1 MSDRVSG
8 MRSTDTRHPPTDLTE
23 ILIADAEDLADGD
36 NPVQAELWASSA
48 IGAWYS
54 DPLSEDDLRAVVHDA
69 VTEYLFTHVTEPSA
83 DRRQML
89 AVLLAL
95 AAVAP
100 APVVDELTAAAML
113 IRSTG
118 VEPPAWAT
126 KIGSVEVLG
135 CWRSTDPLGDMDGL
149 ACAFCYPG
157 QPAHMLFFTRD
168 TNRGGTGVEASI
180 TDPADDLVASFNS
193 PSEDPSS
200 DDFAMVPV
208 EPAEMHARLAAAV
221 ADADA
226 DEWSDPATGLYEQHR
241 ALVLARLRAFPPA
254 AELPS
259 PDVWDLDR
267 QRALHEEFLASPQAA
282 AFLDGIRPD
291 PDAEAA
297 TCLLEACAAEFIYF
311 GCVADEGRPLRVS
324 PRKCTNFLLR
334 WVPDET
340 IGFGEVL
347 GLLPDALAVYASWAA
362 ERTGLPA
369 DALDD
374 IRFAIHRAAPRVLD
388 AYAEPA
394 PVGTLRHA
402 CDRMATEDFDA
413 IGKMYDIKA
422 WRAMREFT
430 TKYM

>member
-1 MSDRVSG
+1 MSDGVGG
-8 MRSTDTRHPPTDLTE
+8 MRAIDTHWRTGFTE
-23 ILIADAEDLADGD
+23 MLIADAEDLTEGE
-36 NPVQAELWASSA
+36 NPVNAEFWASSA

-54 DPLSEDDLRAVVHDA
+54 DPLSEEDLRGVVHDA
-69 VTEYLFTHVTEPSA
+69 VTEYLFSHVTGPTD
-83 DRRQML
+83 DRRKML

-118 VEPPAWAT
+118 VEPPAWAA
-126 KIGSVEVLG
+126 KIGSVELLG

-149 ACAFCYPG
+149 ACAFRYPG
-157 QPAHMLFFTRD
+157 QPAHMLSLVRD

-180 TDPADDLVASFNS
+180 TDPADDLVARFNS

-200 DDFAMVPV
+200 DDFAMVPID
-208 EPAEMHARLAAAV
+208 PAEMHARLAAAV
-221 ADADA
+221 VDADA
-226 DEWSDPATGLYEQHR
+226 DEWSDSATALYEQHR
-241 ALVLARLRAFPPA
+241 ALVLARLRALPLA
-254 AELPS
+254 AELP
-259 PDVWDLDR
+259 PADVWDLDR
-267 QRALHEEFLASPQAA
+267 QCALHGEFLAGPQAT
-282 AFLDGIRPD
+282 AFIEAIRLD
-291 PDAEAA
+291 PDAEDA
-297 TCLLEACAAEFIYF
+297 TCLLEACAAEYIYF
-311 GCVADEGRPLRVS
+311 SCTADAGRPLRVS

-334 WVPDET
+334 WIPDET

-362 ERTGLPA
+362 ERTDLPA

-388 AYAEPA
+388 VYAEPA

-402 CDRMATEDFDA
+402 CDQMAIEDFEG

-422 WRAMREFT
+422 WRAMQEFT